1 VFFSVRTFDMWDSRI
16 KNLGSILLT
25 KGIFA
30 KCLERV
36 IERRGRLFDA
46 PSCSE
51 DPGFKS
57 WPEDRIS

>member
-1 VFFSVRTFDMWDSRI
+1 MWDSRI

-46 PSCSE
+46 WGIQGSNLGPKTGY
-51 DPGFKS
+51 PN
-57 WPEDRIS
+57 